1 MSERI
6 NRIRKDITE
15 LDQYARRNK
24 ESIEKLKEQYEKAVK
39 INECF
44 IDPIR
49 RNKESIEKLKEQYK
63 KAVKINGRFIDRIK
77 AMEKELFDLERGMC
91 AIRNSE
97 CINCSWL
104 DDEE

>member
-15 LDQYARRNK
+15 LDEYSRRNK

-44 IDPIR
+44 IDRIR
-49 RNKESIEKLKEQYK
+49 
-63 KAVKINGRFIDRIK
+63 
-77 AMEKELFDLERGMC
+77 AMEKEFFDLERGMC
-91 AIRNSE
+91 GICKVE
-97 CINCSWL
+97 CINPWY
-104 DDEE
+104 DDKE

>member
-6 NRIRKDITE
+6 KTIRKDITE

-24 ESIEKLKEQYEKAVK
+24 ESIEKLKEQYEKAVN

-44 IDPIR
+44 IDRIR
-49 RNKESIEKLKEQYK
+49 
-63 KAVKINGRFIDRIK
+63 

-91 AIRNSE
+91 GIHHSE
-97 CINCSWL
+97 CINRWF